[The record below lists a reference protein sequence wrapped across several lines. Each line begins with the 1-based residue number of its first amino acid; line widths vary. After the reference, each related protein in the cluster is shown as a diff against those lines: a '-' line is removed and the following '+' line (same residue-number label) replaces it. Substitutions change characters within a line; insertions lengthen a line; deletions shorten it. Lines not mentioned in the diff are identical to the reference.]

1 MYTQCTNCQAIFR
14 VSMREVTVSKG
25 LLRCGECQ
33 EVFDSSKNLSTTMQD
48 PFVAVDIKDEKA
60 LQKLSKE
67 NLQTIS
73 ALDDWQST
81 PTAKLTQDQVDL
93 RQSPTEEPKNTK
105 KTNKQKTK
113 SLSTKGVEKK
123 QKTKK
128 VRKHKNPV
136 SLQGKAPLYI
146 AGFLLLLLVSQV
158 TFNYR
163 HLFLNTLKYEPEKIQ
178 MLNHNVFAHP
188 IEKNVLLI
196 SASIKNTADFDQP
209 FPTLEVRLTNSKSEL
224 VALRRFSP
232 DEYLDNY
239 SANILLTKNRATSI
253 KLKIQDPGNQATRFQ
268 FDFL

>member
-48 PFVAVDIKDEKA
+48 RFVAVDIKDEKA